1 MNCPSC
7 AHATPDGSLFCDAC
21 GAKLELI
28 CAACGDSNQPG
39 ARFCKKC
46 GARLASESDSASAIA
61 PAASERRVPLMCVSR
76 RRSRTL
82 RQCSKASARR

>member
-7 AHATPDGSLFCDAC
+7 AHATSDGSLFCDAC

-28 CAACGDSNQPG
+28 CAACGAANQPG

-46 GARLASESDSASAIA
+46 VARLASESA
-61 PAASERRVPLMCVSR
+61 PAQPSR
-76 RRSRTL
+76 PHAGAPTAGAKL
-82 RQCSKASARR
+82 I